1 MDRLVQAHN
10 YFNKHNPTSLELTDV
25 VRNTYLLKKSVFW
38 VFNVDKLIYIT
49 VFWHLHKKL

>member
-25 VRNTYLLKKSVFW
+25 VRNTYLSKKSVFW
-38 VFNVDKLIYIT
+38 IFHVDKLIYT
-49 VFWHLHKKL
+49 LVFWHLHQKL

>member
-25 VRNTYLLKKSVFW
+25 VRNTYLFKKSVFW

>member
-25 VRNTYLLKKSVFW
+25 VRNTYLFKKL
-38 VFNVDKLIYIT
+38 NVDKLIYIM